1 MTTNIHFLSYFV
13 HFFLEWEKF
22 QTKVLE
28 KIRTHI
34 LCSVTFFFRKS
45 CRLRENVENYFR
57 VGQATNDNT
66 AREHCMLFHC
76 NNGCTKASQFYAPR
90 TWTVLFLLSPR
101 SWIASSRYF
110 NNISSLFLKLLIV
123 LCLTLIGL
131 SPLLCFGSCTNC
143 TELATFELSFEHP

>member
-22 QTKVLE
+22 QKKVLE
-28 KIRTHI
+28 KIKTYI

-90 TWTVLFLLSPR
+90 TSTVLFLLNCVFEIFQQYFFLIPEAPNCFMSYIDRVISP
-101 SWIASSRYF
+101 
-110 NNISSLFLKLLIV
+110 
-123 LCLTLIGL
+123 
-131 SPLLCFGSCTNC
+131 PLLRI
-143 TELATFELSFEHP
+143 LYKLY